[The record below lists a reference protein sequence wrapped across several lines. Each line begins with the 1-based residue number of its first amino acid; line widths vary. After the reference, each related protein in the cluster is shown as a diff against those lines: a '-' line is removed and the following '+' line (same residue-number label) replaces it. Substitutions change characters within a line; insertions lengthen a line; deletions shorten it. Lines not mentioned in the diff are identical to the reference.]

1 MDWERARTPEQQ
13 EERRQEILDAAATL
27 FRQMNYETVSLNA
40 IADEAGFTKSNIYR
54 YFASREEIFLTLFLV
69 DFSEWADG
77 FIETLRGLPP
87 ETTADHLVEI
97 WVDSLYVEERM
108 LDLIPL
114 LALALE
120 RNVSEDALF
129 QFKLNAHQM
138 MGHIVEA
145 LATPLP
151 MMTPEQG
158 AVLFKRIHGLIA
170 GLWPFANP
178 NEVMQR
184 VMERPELAQPP
195 FDFRATLK
203 DAIAVFVRDIQGEI
217 PHAHKKAS

>member
-1 MDWERARTPEQQ
+1 MNWERARTPEQQ

-27 FRQMNYETVSLNA
+27 FRHMNYENVSLNA

-54 YFASREEIFLTLFLV
+54 YFASREEIFLSLFLI

-77 FIETLRGLPP
+77 FIETLRDLPAD
-87 ETTADHLVEI
+87 TTAEQLAEI

-120 RNVSEDALF
+120 RNASEDALF
-129 QFKLNAHQM
+129 HFKLNAHQM

-158 AVLFKRIHGLIA
+158 AMLFKRVHGLIA

-178 NEVMQR
+178 NEVMQK
-184 VMERPELAQPP
+184 VLERPELAEPP
-195 FDFRATLK
+195 FDFRCTLR
-203 DAIAVFVRDIQGEI
+203 DAIAVFVREIQNGVQL
-217 PHAHKKAS
+217 AQRKAS